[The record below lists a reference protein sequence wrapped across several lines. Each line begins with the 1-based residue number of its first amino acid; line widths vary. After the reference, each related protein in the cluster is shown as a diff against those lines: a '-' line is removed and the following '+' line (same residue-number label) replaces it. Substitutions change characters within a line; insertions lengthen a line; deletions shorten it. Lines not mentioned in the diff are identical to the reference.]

1 MGERSDKTRSGGALR
16 KNRCAVVMQPRPA
29 GLSCSA
35 GGPWWHDT
43 HVLPP
48 ELGRATLVAWRGA
61 PKNQGI
67 SGPSNTQRLIPS
79 GTGSHSM
86 LHVHGQVAV
95 TQKTNHQ
102 VGALPN
108 THTGPIH

>member
-67 SGPSNTQRLIPS
+67 SGSNTRR
-79 GTGSHSM
+79 
-86 LHVHGQVAV
+86 
-95 TQKTNHQ
+95 
-102 VGALPN
+102 
-108 THTGPIH
+108 HTGPLTQLGHRSHSVVARRVGETQKKNPIASAGRLGG